1 MSREP
6 SVRARQLR
14 AELRRGDPGAGEVL
28 APEEEAAMRRI
39 TIEAAAASGSRV
51 AGWLARPRPA
61 SSAGR
66 VARRRRSY
74 AGNSARK
81 VFAAAAAAAI
91 CVVAAVSWQER
102 LRPHEVGDGGPPSL
116 RRAAAAR
123 GPQPDALGQAAGGVG
138 RAAAGQ
144 APSAGEQAA
153 RIAPLDPLDGR
164 APKRARLEPVPPARA
179 ARAPVA
185 AGVAGMPAPHAR
197 EGSAVAGVDTRN
209 AAAPADP
216 AETRAAAAEPQAEP
230 QDRSETA
237 AAGPPAPGAPNA
249 LAEVGPAVPPRQ
261 VQFSLPGGTR
271 VIWQVR
277 GPSSR

>member
-28 APEEEAAMRRI
+28 APEEAAAMRRI
-39 TIEAAAASGSRV
+39 TIAAAAASDSRA
-51 AGWLARPRPA
+51 AGWLARPA

-66 VARRRRSY
+66 AARRRRSN
-74 AGNSARK
+74 AGNSVRK

-102 LRPHEVGDGGPPSL
+102 LRPRAVGDGGAPSL
-116 RRAAAAR
+116 RRAAATR
-123 GPQPDALGQAAGGVG
+123 GPQPDALGHTAAGAG
-138 RAAAGQ
+138 RVAAGQ
-144 APSAGEQAA
+144 PPSASEQAA
-153 RIAPLDPLDGR
+153 RIASLAPLHPLDGR
-164 APKRARLEPVPPARA
+164 APTRPRLEPVPPARA

-185 AGVAGMPAPHAR
+185 AVAAGMPAPHAL
-197 EGSAVAGVDTRN
+197 EGSAVAGVDTRV

-216 AETRAAAAEPQAEP
+216 ASPRAAAEPQAEP

-237 AAGPPAPGAPNA
+237 AAGPPAPRAANA
-249 LAEVGPAVPPRQ
+249 LAEVGPALPPRQ